1 MSSGAINPIPT
12 PVRFALAGISG
23 CMATSTIQPIDLVKT
38 RLQIDYTKQY
48 RNGVH
53 CLKEVVRSEGF
64 FGLYSGLSAALARQL
79 SYGMFRM
86 ALFQELMERSKGPNG
101 ENPNFTR
108 KLLCG
113 LTAGGLSSLIGNP
126 TEVCL
131 VRMTAD
137 GRLPVEQRRN
147 YKNVVDALLRITKEE
162 GITTLW
168 RGCSPTIVRA
178 MCLNMAQFGTYTQ
191 VKQILLENYNA
202 PDNFLTHIQA
212 ATCGGVMASI
222 ASLPADNIKS
232 KIQNMSADPKTGE
245 MPFKSPIDCLVK
257 SVKNNGVTSLWK
269 GLPAYVTRISP
280 HAILVLII
288 MEQLTGVYKGI
299 SNN

>member
-1 MSSGAINPIPT
+1 MSNSNTPVPT

-38 RLQIDYTKQY
+38 RLQIDTTGKY
-48 RNGVH
+48 RNGLH
-53 CLKEVVRSEGF
+53 CLQNVIKTEGF

-101 ENPNFTR
+101 ELPSFSR
-108 KLLCG
+108 KLACG

-137 GRLPVEQRRN
+137 GRLPLDQRRN
-147 YKNVVDALLRITKEE
+147 YKNVFDALIRITKEE
-162 GITTLW
+162 GVTTLW
-168 RGCSPTIVRA
+168 RGCSPTIIRA

-191 VKQILLENYNA
+191 VKQILLENHAA
-202 PDNFLTHIQA
+202 PDNFLTHVKA
-212 ATCGGVMASI
+212 ATCGGIMASI

-232 KIQNMSADPKTGE
+232 KIQNMSVDPK
-245 MPFKSPIDCLVK
+245 D
-257 SVKNNGVTSLWK
+257 W
-269 GLPAYVTRISP
+269 RD
-280 HAILVLII
+280 AI
-288 MEQLTGVYKGI
+288 QRA
-299 SNN
+299 S